1 MITSK
6 QRAKLKGIAMNID
19 TIFQIGKGGISD
31 NLIKQVDDALE
42 AREIIKLRVL
52 ENCMEYSPR
61 EAGNI
66 LAEKTDSELVQ
77 TIGSKIVLYR
87 RNEKNPVI
95 ELK

>member
-52 ENCMEYSPR
+52 ENCMEHSCGKDKFRTCADYR
-61 EAGNI
+61 KQDCT
-66 LAEKTDSELVQ
+66 LQ
-77 TIGSKIVLYR
+77 TQ
-87 RNEKNPVI
+87 
-95 ELK
+95 

>member
-31 NLIKQVDDALE
+31 NLIKQVE

-66 LAEKTDSELVQ
+66 LAEKTNSELVQ